1 MPTINVNTIEIKE
14 SASTLNHDIDVI
26 RALISDFGKIEVI
39 LSRMSSP
46 RLNMYQKLIVEAVF
60 HLHQT
65 NAIITYLSEEL
76 DKFSRDIEKASA

>member
-1 MPTINVNTIEIKE
+1 
-14 SASTLNHDIDVI
+14 
-26 RALISDFGKIEVI
+26 
-39 LSRMSSP
+39 
-46 RLNMYQKLIVEAVF
+46 MYQKLIVEAVF